1 MKKTVTEDE
10 FIKKRKARQKK
21 LRKRRIIRG
30 FILFFILL
38 IAVGVTLSLTV
49 LFPIETVKAG
59 GSEKYTSEQIAHASG
74 IKKGGNLFMSAV
86 DESALKYTLPYIE
99 SVKIKRELP
108 GTITVT
114 VTDAEEF
121 ACYFKDG
128 KYYAVSR
135 AGHVLNC
142 YDSLPERIFEIRAPD
157 VKCEVGKGIEFSGEK
172 SQKLIEQILEC
183 SKEQGINI
191 NSVDITDELAI
202 TVKAENRFNVN
213 FGSANFLENKF
224 AHLAGMIKN
233 IGADKTGKIN
243 LSMWT
248 NSQTQ
253 GTFVEGG
260 LE

>member
-1 MKKTVTEDE
+1 M
-10 FIKKRKARQKK
+10 
-21 LRKRRIIRG
+21 
-30 FILFFILL
+30 
-38 IAVGVTLSLTV
+38 
-49 LFPIETVKAG
+49 
-59 GSEKYTSEQIAHASG
+59 
-74 IKKGGNLFMSAV
+74 
-86 DESALKYTLPYIE
+86 
-99 SVKIKRELP
+99 
-108 GTITVT
+108 
-114 VTDAEEF
+114 
-121 ACYFKDG
+121 
-128 KYYAVSR
+128 
-135 AGHVLNC
+135 LNC
-142 YDSLPERIFEIRAPD
+142 YDSLPEGIFEIRAPD
-157 VKCEVGKGIEFSGEK
+157 VKFEVGKEIEFSGEK

-233 IGADKTGKIN
+233 IETDKTGKIN

-248 NSQTQ
+248 SSQTQ